1 MAVSFA
7 VLNNQLRHIVEEA
20 ERRLIGQVVQVI
32 DTYTEADGRVGK
44 ITAVI
49 ASGVEL
55 AACVMIYNK
64 REPTEFLNS
73 EPWTRTFWP
82 IKNIRGLK

>member
-20 ERRLIGQVVQVI
+20 ERRLVGQVVQV
-32 DTYTEADGRVGK
+32 TGTHTEADGRAGR
-44 ITAVI
+44 ITTVI
-49 ASGVEL
+49 ASGIEL

-73 EPWTRTFWP
+73 KPWTRAFWP